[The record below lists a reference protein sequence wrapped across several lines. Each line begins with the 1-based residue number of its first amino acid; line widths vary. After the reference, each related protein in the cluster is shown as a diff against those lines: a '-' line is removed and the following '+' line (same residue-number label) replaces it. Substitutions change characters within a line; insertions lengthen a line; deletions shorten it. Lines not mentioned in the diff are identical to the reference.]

1 MAATIVIIA
10 VLAVVVVFAIRGS
23 RKHFEGE
30 GGCCGGGGGTIEDIK
45 ELEGKKLGEKIVKID
60 GMHCE
65 NCKNR
70 VQRAINRIDG
80 AAAKVDL
87 KKKEAV
93 VSYDR
98 TVSDDA
104 IRKAVEDEDYKVVSI
119 EDHPAA

>member
-1 MAATIVIIA
+1 MSTAIVCV
-10 VLAVVVVFAIRGS
+10 VLAVIVVLAFVGS
-23 RKHFEGE
+23 RKHFKGE
-30 GGCCGGGGGTIEDIK
+30 GGCCGGGGGTIEDVK
-45 ELEGKKLGEKIVKID
+45 ELDGEKKGEKIVHIE
-60 GMHCE
+60 GMHCD

-98 TVSDDA
+98 TVSDDD
-104 IRKAVEDEDYKVVSI
+104 IRRAVEDEDYKVTSI

>member
-1 MAATIVIIA
+1 MVATIVIIIA
-10 VLAVVVVFAIRGS
+10 LAVIVFFAVRGS

-30 GGCCGGGGGTIEDIK
+30 GGCCGGGGGTIEDVK
-45 ELEGKKLGEKIVKID
+45 ELTGKKQGEKIVHIE
-60 GMHCE
+60 GMHCD

-70 VQRAINRIDG
+70 VQRAINKIDG

-98 TVSDDA
+98 TISDDV
-104 IRKAVEDEDYKVVSI
+104 IRKAVEDEDYQVTAI